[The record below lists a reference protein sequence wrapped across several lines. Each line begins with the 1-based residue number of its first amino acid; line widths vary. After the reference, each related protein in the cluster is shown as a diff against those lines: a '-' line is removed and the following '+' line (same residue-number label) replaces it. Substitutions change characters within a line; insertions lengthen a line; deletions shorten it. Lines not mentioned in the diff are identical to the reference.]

1 MIKIPTSE
9 ILPLELG
16 GLNGRMLKLE
26 PRTDADTDLLLVYG
40 VHASLERMYST
51 AQFHSNYGRVWMP
64 DMPGFGGMDSF
75 YKVGLMPSI
84 ESYADYLYTVVK
96 AYKLDKKRLRIFAM
110 SFGFLSATRM
120 LQKHPELSDNVEFVI
135 SFVGF
140 GRTSDFSLD
149 TFDKFYTKPLLKM
162 ASTKTGSALISILV
176 FNRLSLRILFKIFK
190 YLNPN
195 PKYRHKTPEEEAE
208 AIEMELDLWTINDAR
223 TKFYTYQVL
232 SDFDLTKV
240 TRKINLPLHDLTTP
254 TDQYFDH
261 KSVNKTL
268 SRLYESYRSHT
279 AMLEL
284 HAPSVIGDE
293 ETVSK
298 IYPDEIKD
306 LLSQ

>member
-1 MIKIPTSE
+1 MIKIPTNE
-9 ILPLELG
+9 ILPLNLG
-16 GLNGRMLKLE
+16 GLKGRMLKLE
-26 PRTDADTDLLLVYG
+26 PRSNSDADLLLIYG

-75 YKVGLMPSI
+75 YKVGLLPSI

-110 SFGFLSATRM
+110 SFGFLSVTRM
-120 LQKHPELSDNVEFVI
+120 LQKHPELSDDVEFVI

-149 TFDKFYTKPLLKM
+149 TFEKFYTKPLLKL
-162 ASTKTGSALISILV
+162 ASTKLGSALISTLV
-176 FNRLSLRILFKIFK
+176 FNRVSLRFMFKMFK

-195 PKYRHKTPEEEAE
+195 PKYRHETPEKELE
-208 AIEMELDLWTINDAR
+208 AIEMELDLWTMNDAR

-232 SDFDLTKV
+232 SNFDLTKE
-240 TRKINLPLHDLTTP
+240 TRKIDLPLHDLTTP

-261 KSVNKTL
+261 KAVNKTL
-268 SRLYESYRSHT
+268 SKLYDEYNSHT
-279 AMLEL
+279 AKLEL

-293 ETVSK
+293 KTVSK